1 MRKNLTIF
9 KSVGVTVLGVTI
21 VFLVYRKELAWQTI
35 KANKQFW
42 AVCGRWTGRG
52 KNNFENR

>member
-21 VFLVYRKELAWQTI
+21 VFLVYRKELA
-35 KANKQFW
+35 
-42 AVCGRWTGRG
+42 
-52 KNNFENR
+52 